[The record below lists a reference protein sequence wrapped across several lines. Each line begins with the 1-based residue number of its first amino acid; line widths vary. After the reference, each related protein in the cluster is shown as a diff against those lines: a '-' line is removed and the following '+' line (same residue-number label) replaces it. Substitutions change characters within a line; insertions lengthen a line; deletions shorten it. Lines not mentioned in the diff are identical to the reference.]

1 MCTRTSSPMGM
12 RKGGPS
18 DVMTEEEFAGNLGVS
33 KGFNTGS
40 GDGSQASMEADDAAR
55 QTGNKDI
62 DNVMTRIQSVFG
74 QDDDAADRYRS
85 FMDNYR
91 TSAGMKT
98 GRGLRSFFSL
108 GPVSTAINALAGTK
122 FGPDSAANIADR
134 QMSDIF
140 DYAEKV
146 PGSVKTTDDGLG
158 LTITT
163 PNGGT
168 INFSKSGFTTY
179 SGVADPDYDG
189 PFANL
194 VKPPKLEGGSDDVT
208 TNKTPLDPCPA
219 GFKYNEDTLSCER
232 IEDTVDDSTMG
243 TNFVRNTEPMPAL
256 SSYGSTGTGE
266 YRFFTE
272 MPGIIGAKD
281 GIPRG
286 PTGEIRGAGGPKD
299 DLVGPF
305 MLSSQEYVEPYERVL
320 DEGDGNY
327 NRGIRVL
334 EKKRLAALRKY
345 RDRVKSEERNRA

>member
-1 MCTRTSSPMGM
+1 MCTRTSSPTGM
-12 RKGGPS
+12 RMGGTG
-18 DVMTEEEFAGNLGVS
+18 DVMTEEEFAGDYSG
-33 KGFNTGS
+33 GGQGS
-40 GDGSQASMEADDAAR
+40 GQYVRTGESSQGSGEA
-55 QTGNKDI
+55 TGPDTIQNKMKQ
-62 DNVMTRIQSVFG
+62 VKSVFSQG
-74 QDDDAADRYRS
+74 DDAADRYMS

-91 TSAGMKT
+91 NSAGMKV
-98 GRGLRSFFSL
+98 GRGIQSLFSL
-108 GPVSTAINALAGTK
+108 GPVSTLANALTGSN
-122 FGPDSAANIADR
+122 FGPDSAVNIANN
-134 QMSDIF
+134 QMSEIF
-140 DYAEKV
+140 NYANKA
-146 PGSVKTTDDGLG
+146 PGSVKTTEDGLG

-168 INFSKSGFTTY
+168 INMGKSGFTTY
-179 SGVADPDYDG
+179 SGNADPDYDG

-194 VKPPKLEGGSDDVT
+194 VNPPKEEGGSDNVET
-208 TNKTPLDPCPA
+208 TKTPLDPCPE
-219 GFKYNEDTLSCER
+219 GFKYNEDTKSCEK
-232 IEDTVDDSTMG
+232 IEDTSDDSTMG
-243 TNFVRNTEPMPAL
+243 TNFVRNTEPMPNL

-286 PTGEIRGAGGPKD
+286 PTGEIKGAGGPKD

-327 NRGIRVL
+327 NKGIRVL
-334 EKKRLAALRKY
+334 EKKRHAALRKY